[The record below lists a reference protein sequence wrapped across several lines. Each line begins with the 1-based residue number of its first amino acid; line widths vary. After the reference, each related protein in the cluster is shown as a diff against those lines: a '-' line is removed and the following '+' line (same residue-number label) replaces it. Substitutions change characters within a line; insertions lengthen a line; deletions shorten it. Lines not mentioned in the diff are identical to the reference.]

1 VIIIATNTVVGVLTC
16 SDGTNIPLKKEI
28 AEGGSSTSLTT
39 DTTYT
44 VSAQEIGDY
53 GQGKTV
59 TSGLVTCDNGVAF
72 SYILRQ
78 GLVAA
83 LVPVGI
89 KGVTAFTPALCRP
102 FQLQAGDKLIVQ
114 NNTAADREGALCVYT
129 ASGVSR
135 IFAVTPTGAE
145 TAELVDI
152 QTSNSI
158 GDTLQNARI
167 IKAYFTSVDGSK
179 IETQGA
185 FVVDALGNVVG
196 SVSATD
202 PSKYQALFGSCSIPV
217 NLNFKAQYL
226 TNA

>member
-1 VIIIATNTVVGVLTC
+1 MATYTVTGVLVC

-28 AEGGSSTSLTT
+28 AEGGSNTSLTT

-83 LVPVGI
+83 LVPVGV
-89 KGVTAFTPALCRP
+89 KGVTAFTPALCRA
-102 FQLQAGDKLIVQ
+102 FTLQAGDKLIVQ
-114 NNTAADREGALCVYT
+114 SNTGADREGALCVYT
-129 ASGVSR
+129 ASGTSR
-135 IFAVTPTGAE
+135 IFAVTPSGGA
-145 TAELVDI
+145 TNELVDI

-158 GDTLQNARI
+158 GDTLQGQRI
-167 IKAYFTSVDGSK
+167 VKAYFTSVDGSK

-202 PSKYQALFGSCSIPV
+202 PSKYQALFSSCSIPV